1 MALSRAQGK
10 KETDRMKAAVYYTT
24 GPASDVMKIVDID
37 KPVPVAGEV
46 LVMMRA
52 SGINPTDTKTRAGI
66 FPTQDEWTRILPHHD
81 GAGVIEAVGKGVSE
95 SRIGQRVWL
104 HSTQWGGF
112 EGTAAE
118 YAVARE
124 TNAIVLPDDIPFD
137 AGATFGVPLL
147 TAYHAITLDGSVS
160 GKTLLVQGGAGAV
173 GNYAIQIARQ
183 KGAIVIATV
192 SSPSKAAAAQQAGA
206 QHVINYTDEDVLSR
220 VQEITNGAGVD
231 HIVEVNL
238 GANATLLPNLIKNGG
253 FVAVYGSDAFA
264 AEFPMVGAV
273 VQQMRFG
280 FFIVFMLP
288 GKVLDVA
295 IADLTGMLQSG
306 QISAPIY
313 ARYPLHQIAQA
324 HDAVDAKPTIGN
336 VVITF

>member
-1 MALSRAQGK
+1 
-10 KETDRMKAAVYYTT
+10 MKAAVYHTT
-24 GPASDVMKIVDID
+24 GPASDVLKIVDID
-37 KPVPVAGEV
+37 KPVPVEGEV
-46 LVMMRA
+46 LVRMRA

-66 FPTQDEWTRILPHHD
+66 FPIQGEWSRILPHHD
-81 GAGVIEAVGKGVSE
+81 GAGVIEAVGGGVSE
-95 SRIGQRVWL
+95 NRIGQRVWL

-112 EGTAAE
+112 DGTAAD

-124 TNAIVLPDDIPFD
+124 INAIALPDSIPFD

-147 TAYHAITLDGSVS
+147 TAYHAVTIDGPVS

-173 GNYAIQIARQ
+173 GNYAVQIARQ
-183 KGAIVIATV
+183 KGAMVIATV
-192 SSPSKAAAAQQAGA
+192 SSPSKAEAALKAGA
-206 QHVINYTDEDVLSR
+206 DHVINYSDEDVLVR

-238 GANATLLPNLIKNGG
+238 GANATLLPGLIKNGG
-253 FVAVYGSDAFA
+253 FVAAYGSDAFTT
-264 AEFPMVGAV
+264 EFPIVGAI

-288 GKVLDVA
+288 RDVLDAA
-295 IADLTGMLQSG
+295 ITDLTGMLQAG
-306 QISAPIY
+306 QISASIH
-313 ARYPLHQIAQA
+313 ARYPLKQIAQA
-324 HDAVDAKPTIGN
+324 HDAVDAKSTIGN

>member
-1 MALSRAQGK
+1 
-10 KETDRMKAAVYYTT
+10 MKAAVYHKT
-24 GPASDVMKIVDID
+24 GPALEVLRIVDID
-37 KPVPVAGEV
+37 KPVPAAGEV
-46 LVMMRA
+46 LVRMQA

-66 FPTQDEWTRILPHHD
+66 FPIQGAWHRILPHHD
-81 GAGVIEAVGKGVSE
+81 GAGVIEAVGAGVPE
-95 SRIGQRVWL
+95 SRVGQRVWL
-104 HSTQWGGF
+104 HSTQMGGY

-124 TNAIVLPDDIPFD
+124 TNAIELPDNLPFD

-147 TAYHAITLDGSVS
+147 TAYHAVTMDGPVS

-183 KGAIVIATV
+183 KDAMVIATV
-192 SSPSKAAAAQQAGA
+192 SSSPKADAARKAGA
-206 QHVINYTDEDVLSR
+206 QHVINYMDEDVPER
-220 VQEITNGAGVD
+220 VQQITSGAGVD

-238 GANATLLPNLIKNGG
+238 GANATLLPALIRNGG
-253 FVAVYGSDAFA
+253 FVAAYGSDAFT

-273 VQQMRFG
+273 IQQMRFG

-288 GKVLDVA
+288 RDVLDA
-295 IADLTGMLQSG
+295 ATADLTGMLRSG
-306 QISAPIY
+306 QIQAPIH
-313 ARYPLHQIAQA
+313 ARYPLNKIARA
-324 HDAVDAKPTIGN
+324 HEAVDAKSTIGN